1 MVHQN
6 HQKTLKVLF
15 LAAEAAPLVKVGG
28 LGDVSGALPVALRGL
43 ASPDWEGPPVD
54 IRLVLPFHDEINR
67 KIKDPRFV
75 ASFMVDHPGE
85 PLAAK
90 AFETRIDQLPVYL
103 IEGPPILPDEP
114 VYSTD
119 PLLDGEKYTFFSLA
133 AIKLIEKLNW
143 IPDIVHANDWHTA
156 TSLYVLKRMLKDTK
170 PYKHTRSVLTV
181 HNLPF
186 MGKDAE
192 EALIRYGIP
201 RSRDKRLPQWA
212 TLFPLPLGLLAA
224 DRIVAVSPGYAQEI
238 LTPEFGCGLQDFL
251 STRQEA
257 LCGILNGLDEES
269 WDPANDKAVPVNFD
283 SETIDA
289 RWQNKMSLLQDL
301 ELKPDPQT
309 PLFII
314 ISRMDQQ
321 KGIDI
326 AIAGLR
332 ECADLDWQLV
342 ILGTGDPLL
351 ESACRSLEAEFPD
364 RVRAI
369 IRFDGNLARRMY
381 AAGDVLLMPSRY
393 EPCGLTQM
401 IAMRYGCLPLARAT
415 GGLKD
420 TITDADQAES
430 ATGFLFTETTP
441 QSFAQTIKRSS
452 AVFLQKSRWRTLQ
465 VNGMRQK
472 FGWNQSAA
480 AYARIYQTLTEQI
493 P

>member
-1 MVHQN
+1 
-6 HQKTLKVLF
+6 
-15 LAAEAAPLVKVGG
+15 
-28 LGDVSGALPVALRGL
+28 
-43 ASPDWEGPPVD
+43 
-54 IRLVLPFHDEINR
+54 
-67 KIKDPRFV
+67 
-75 ASFMVDHPGE
+75 
-85 PLAAK
+85 
-90 AFETRIDQLPVYL
+90 
-103 IEGPPILPDEP
+103 
-114 VYSTD
+114 
-119 PLLDGEKYTFFSLA
+119 
-133 AIKLIEKLNW
+133 
-143 IPDIVHANDWHTA
+143 
-156 TSLYVLKRMLKDTK
+156 
-170 PYKHTRSVLTV
+170 
-181 HNLPF
+181 
-186 MGKDAE
+186 
-192 EALIRYGIP
+192 
-201 RSRDKRLPQWA
+201 
-212 TLFPLPLGLLAA
+212 
-224 DRIVAVSPGYAQEI
+224 VSPGYAQEI

-289 RWQNKMSLLQDL
+289 RWQNKLSLLQDR

-441 QSFAQTIKRSS
+441 QSFAQTIKRSL